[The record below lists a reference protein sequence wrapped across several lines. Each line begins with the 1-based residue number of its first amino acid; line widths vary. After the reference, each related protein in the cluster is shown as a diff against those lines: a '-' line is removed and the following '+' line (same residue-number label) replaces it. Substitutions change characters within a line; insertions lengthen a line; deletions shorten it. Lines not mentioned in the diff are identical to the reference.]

1 LRSGKGVFSHAE
13 VFFTFLILFVSEVVM
28 PIVRLF
34 RRWRGFT
41 LIELLV
47 VIAIIAILI
56 GLLLPA
62 VQKVREAA
70 ARTQSLNNLKQMA
83 LATANMNDTYGAL
96 PSIDGYYPHL
106 PPGAL
111 VSPGNGFM
119 TGTPFYWMLPF
130 IEQQNPY
137 NVMLSRHN
145 DSWWCGYNI
154 KTFVSPADPSAPAN
168 GFPDSSSPRAG
179 ISYAANEYVFTPVLN
194 GNWPSRDK
202 TGPTARIP
210 ASISDGTSNT
220 IAYAEKRMMCPVSNG
235 SVFYW
240 GETGGGCS
248 RTGNNP
254 VTIGSIPAFN
264 TLLVPQI
271 NPPVNTCNPCMLNS
285 STTGGILVSMF
296 DGSVRLVAQG
306 ISQTTWQNAV
316 QPQDG
321 NPLGSDW

>member
-1 LRSGKGVFSHAE
+1 
-13 VFFTFLILFVSEVVM
+13 M

-62 VQKVREAA
+62 VQKVRDAA

-96 PSIDGYYPHL
+96 PAIDGYYPRV

-111 VSPGNGFM
+111 ISPGNGAM

-130 IEQQNPY
+130 IEQQNTY
-137 NVMLSRHN
+137 NLMLARHN
-145 DSWWCGYNI
+145 DSWWCGWNI
-154 KTFVSPADPSAPAN
+154 KTFVSPADPSAPAS
-168 GFPDSSSPRAG
+168 GFPDNSSPRAG
-179 ISYAANEYVFTPVLN
+179 ISYAANEYVLTPVLN

-210 ASISDGTSNT
+210 ATMPDGTSNT
-220 IAYAEKRMMCPVSNG
+220 IAYAEKRMMCPQSGG

-240 GETGGGCS
+240 GETGGGCG
-248 RTGNNP
+248 RTGSNP

-264 TLLVPQI
+264 TLALPQF
-271 NPPVNTCNPCMLNS
+271 NPPPNNCNPCMLNS
-285 STTGGILVSMF
+285 STTGGILVSMY
-296 DGSVRLVAQG
+296 DGSVRLVTQG

-316 QPQDG
+316 LPSDG
-321 NPLGSDW
+321 NPLGQDW